1 MPKAIKKI
9 VEKKSDEEQ
18 YQETVEQLRGR
29 IQERQRL
36 LVKIGVAVCIVLFA
50 VVGGFVYFNAAKAR
64 AATYEMEGFKLL
76 GGDPAVAGLQPAER
90 YRKARE
96 SFSKAYAEQKRPD
109 FKYYMG
115 ICSYEI
121 GDMDDAVKSFQ
132 EVSESSDQ
140 RFSAIGLF
148 KLGMTHLKKGDND
161 KALAALNKLAQMK
174 NAPLQDM
181 AMLESGK
188 ILLAQGKAE
197 EAKAKF
203 QELAAQFPKSP
214 VAPEAKARSGN

>member
-18 YQETVEQLRGR
+18 YQDTVEHLRGR
-29 IQERQRL
+29 IHERQRL
-36 LVKIGVAVCIVLFA
+36 LVKIGVVVCVVLLA
-50 VVGGFVYFNAAKAR
+50 VVGGFVYLNAAKAK

-90 YRKARE
+90 YRKAYE
-96 SFSKAYAEQKRPD
+96 AFSKAYAEQKRPD

-115 ICSYEI
+115 LCSYET
-121 GDMDDAVKSFQ
+121 GDMDNAVKAFQ
-132 EVSESSDQ
+132 EVSESSDK
-140 RFSAIGLF
+140 RFAALGLF
-148 KLGMTHLKKGDND
+148 KLGMTYLKKSDNE

-174 NAPLQDM
+174 NAPMQDM
-181 AMLESGK
+181 ALLESGK

-203 QELAAQFPKSP
+203 QELVTQFPKSP
-214 VAPEAKARSGN
+214 VAPEAKARAGI